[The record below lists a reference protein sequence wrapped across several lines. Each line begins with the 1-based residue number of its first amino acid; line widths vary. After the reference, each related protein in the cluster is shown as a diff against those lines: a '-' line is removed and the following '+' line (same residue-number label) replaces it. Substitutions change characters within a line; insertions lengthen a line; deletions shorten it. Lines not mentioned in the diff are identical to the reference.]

1 MMLKKLKIKT
11 KKPIKWW
18 IDDEK
23 VELDDIEHD
32 FWANKETRWVN
43 KCKN

>member
-11 KKPIKWW
+11 KTSIKWW

-23 VELDDIEHD
+23 VELDDIEHE
-32 FWANKETRWVN
+32 FWTNKETRWKS